1 MKSTSTIGMGDT
13 VRLLPET
20 ISPAGWE
27 RKKFSC
33 ADPDLTSSVCA
44 KPLKATL
51 DGCDDARTPITE
63 KCAKPLAN
71 LILKPASL
79 TARPLVKRSAMR
91 LSSPP

>member
-27 RKKFSC
+27 RKKFHCNEAS
-33 ADPDLTSSVCA
+33 SSVCA
-44 KPLKATL
+44 KPRQVTL

-91 LSSPP
+91 LSSSP